1 VKAYL
6 HSLGINLT
14 INIHDGRVS
23 ASTSEQTWR
32 QFRFL
37 LTVVQ
42 PCGWNIQMKK
52 TSTEAV
58 QKLAHLGFI
67 IDSVNHRYRLPVEK
81 EDLVVSMLE
90 SVMGTANEGQQ
101 LPA

>member
-1 VKAYL
+1 
-6 HSLGINLT
+6 
-14 INIHDGRVS
+14 
-23 ASTSEQTWR
+23 
-32 QFRFL
+32 
-37 LTVVQ
+37 
-42 PCGWNIQMKK
+42 MKK